1 MKTLSQVVAIVFVI
15 VGMLVLVL
23 GLFELG
29 RAVSNPPAALTFF
42 GSPDLA
48 PMLLGVRL
56 LAGGWL
62 SLQGLMLA
70 AFGLA
75 LWLLA
80 EIAEAT
86 HRLAAK

>member
-15 VGMLVLVL
+15 VGALVMLL

-29 RAVSNPPAALTFF
+29 RAVTSPPSAFSFF
-42 GSPDLA
+42 GAPDLS
-48 PMLLGVRL
+48 PLLLGARL

-70 AFGLA
+70 ALGLT

-86 HRLAAK
+86 KRMAAK